1 VRRGALLWPGLVV
14 VIVAAVV
21 TINRVV
27 DPRDE
32 FYSGGALTAAL
43 KSHCLLAEDVVRAR
57 AYAEFKRD
65 LFRRRPAR
73 TVVLG
78 WSGGARPRRRP
89 FVDLGFPGFGPS
101 SLLDAMR
108 FLADVTPAKERLRVL
123 VVTSPAWFD
132 PDAKVVDSD
141 KPLLSRLGYVLSPL
155 TLASS
160 LELMRRSRTL
170 AFTGWRREPLGRT
183 CVVDRGKASPA
194 WRADGTLVG
203 ASPQPVTAGSGFAWS
218 RLSAVDDALAIA
230 RDRGWRL
237 AGLSVAPGS
246 AVYARELSALF
257 GKHAYR
263 WRIRK
268 LGA

>member
-1 VRRGALLWPGLVV
+1 MRRGALFWAGIVV
-14 VIVAAVV
+14 VIIAAVV
-21 TINRVV
+21 TINRIV

-32 FYSGGALTAAL
+32 FYSGGALKAAL
-43 KSHCLLAEDVVRAR
+43 QSHCLLADDVVHAR
-57 AYAEFKRD
+57 SYADFKHD
-65 LFRRRPAR
+65 LFRRRSAR

-78 WSGGARPRRRP
+78 WSNGAQPRRRP
-89 FVDLGFPGFGPS
+89 FVDMGFPGFGPS

-108 FLADVTPAKERLRVL
+108 YLADVTPKGARLRVL

-132 PDAKVVDSD
+132 PNAPLNDSH
-141 KPLLSRLGYVLSPL
+141 KPLLSRAAYLLSPA

-160 LELMRRSRTL
+160 LDLMRRSRTL
-170 AFTGWRREPLGRT
+170 AFTGWRREPLGHL
-183 CVVDRGKASPA
+183 CVVDRGKPYPA
-194 WRADGTLVG
+194 WRANGTLVH
-203 ASPQPVTAGSGFAWS
+203 APPQRAAAGSGFAWN

-237 AGLSVAPGS
+237 AGFSTAPGD
-246 AVYARELSALF
+246 AVYAHELSALF

-263 WRIRK
+263 WGIRK

>member
-1 VRRGALLWPGLVV
+1 VRRGALLWAGIVV
-14 VIVAAVV
+14 VIVAAFVA
-21 TINRVV
+21 INRIV

-43 KSHCLLAEDVVRAR
+43 RSHCLLADDVVHERS
-57 AYAEFKRD
+57 YGDFKQD

-78 WSGGARPRRRP
+78 WSNGAEPRRRP
-89 FVDLGFPGFGPS
+89 FVDMGFPGFGPS

-108 FLADVTPAKERLRVL
+108 YLDDVTPKGTRLRVL

-132 PDAKVVDSD
+132 PDASLNDSH
-141 KPLLSRLGYVLSPL
+141 KPLLSRAGYLLSPM

-160 LELMRRSRTL
+160 LGLMRRSRTL
-170 AFTGWRREPLGRT
+170 AFTGWRKEPLGHT
-183 CVVDRGKASPA
+183 CVVDRGRPYPA
-194 WRADGTLVG
+194 WRANGTPVH
-203 ASPQPVTAGSGFAWS
+203 ARPQSAAAGSGFAWN
-218 RLSAVDDALAIA
+218 RLSTVDDALAIA

-237 AGLSVAPGS
+237 AGFSSAPGD
-246 AVYARELSALF
+246 AVYVRELSALF
-257 GKHAYR
+257 GKHTYR
-263 WRIRK
+263 WGIRK